1 VPRRPNR
8 ARTFK
13 RIAIGLLIGAAIGIP
28 LSYYFQPGWL
38 RALVSLPGYVKM
50 ICRSTLDSLNGK
62 NGGGG
67 NPALVVKTTIAI
79 TAILGAFTARAI
91 NRSPARA

>member
-1 VPRRPNR
+1 L
-8 ARTFK
+8 K

-38 RALVSLPGYVKM
+38 RALVSLPGYIEM
-50 ICRSTLDSLNGK
+50 ICRSTLDSLKGK
-62 NGGGG
+62 GGGGG
-67 NPALVVKTTIAI
+67 NPALVVKATIAI

-91 NRSPARA
+91 HRSPARA